1 MQRAAARTGSSSH
14 VGDAYPIETAQPK
27 SRMDLAQ
34 RSPATMNT
42 NDSQLVLTVDERK
55 TRELCGQERD
65 RLRCIRPKGHA
76 DEHEAITPTEART
89 WK

>member
-1 MQRAAARTGSSSH
+1 
-14 VGDAYPIETAQPK
+14 
-27 SRMDLAQ
+27 
-34 RSPATMNT
+34 MNT

-76 DEHEAITPTEART
+76 DELEAITPTEART